1 MSNFLKGI
9 ALGEILMFIIIAF
22 VLMALQGCQ
31 PTRIKCPNGTEL
43 HTRYSIDSYG
53 RVTLKEVRRVD
64 E

>member
-1 MSNFLKGI
+1 MRT
-9 ALGEILMFIIIAF
+9 ILLI
-22 VLMALQGCQ
+22 VLAISFTGCRT
-31 PTRIKCPNGTEL
+31 TRIKCPNGTEL

>member
-53 RVTLKEVRRVD
+53 RIR
-64 E
+64 